1 MFSFSLE
8 KQKNRWSQFVKTRK
22 YKVSVLGL
30 NSATDWKFVWL
41 GLVIVIVLVA
51 VNGYSMYKDVVEI
64 SEKEIEVE
72 VVRGETVDIELVD
85 EKISFYEDKQAVLD
99 TMFFTPKVSGDSDDK
114 EGDDEE
120 GGGEEEIGEDDDDG
134 STPEE

>member
-41 GLVIVIVLVA
+41 GLVIVIV
-51 VNGYSMYKDVVEI
+51 
-64 SEKEIEVE
+64 
-72 VVRGETVDIELVD
+72 
-85 EKISFYEDKQAVLD
+85 
-99 TMFFTPKVSGDSDDK
+99 
-114 EGDDEE
+114 
-120 GGGEEEIGEDDDDG
+120 
-134 STPEE
+134 